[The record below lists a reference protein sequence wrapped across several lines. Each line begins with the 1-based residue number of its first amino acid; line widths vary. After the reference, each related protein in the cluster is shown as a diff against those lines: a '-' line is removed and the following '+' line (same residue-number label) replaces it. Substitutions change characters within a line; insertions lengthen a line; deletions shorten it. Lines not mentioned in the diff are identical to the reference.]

1 MIRKDIVVKRPEGTK
16 IYRQRGCVYVYQVT
30 GKTYNSDKRYV
41 VEDRKCIGKMI
52 NDTEMNPNENYFEFY
67 DDVELGEPEVQYPD
81 AVKIVMPLLVQRIM
95 QDLRLQELLSS
106 IHGTEA
112 SALIEDLVTYM
123 ITKQTSVM
131 QHYDSFAWE
140 HLCTSEKYIDDSKI
154 YFSEEG
160 YQLYED

>member
-67 DDVELGEPEVQYPD
+67 DDVELGEPEVQYVRGKMILP
-81 AVKIVMPLLVQRIM
+81 
-95 QDLRLQELLSS
+95 S
-106 IHGTEA
+106 HGKEFFT
-112 SALIEDLVTYM
+112 SRGKHFFTPHGKQFFTYVGNHFL
-123 ITKQTSVM
+123 T
-131 QHYDSFAWE
+131 
-140 HLCTSEKYIDDSKI
+140 
-154 YFSEEG
+154 
-160 YQLYED
+160 